1 MPLIPGI
8 AKIPVQLRKN
18 QEDPYSKLSN
28 KNHKL
33 DMIQQ
38 NKSREKYK
46 KMLEICL
53 KKHFN
58 TSYLTK

>member
-46 KMLEICL
+46 KMLEI
-53 KKHFN
+53 
-58 TSYLTK
+58 S